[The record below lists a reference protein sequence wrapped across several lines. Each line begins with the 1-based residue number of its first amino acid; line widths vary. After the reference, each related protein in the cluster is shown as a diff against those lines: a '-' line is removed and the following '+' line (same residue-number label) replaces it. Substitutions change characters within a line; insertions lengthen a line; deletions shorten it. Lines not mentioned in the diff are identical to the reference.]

1 MGKGWWKWL
10 FFGSVNMIV
19 FGKSNKLT
27 HSPDEKT
34 EDILLRNGSLYPE
47 VLVLDWIFN
56 LLMLDKFIHMFAINL
71 NFILEGNELLL
82 NHLLDSLMF
91 KGKVVM
97 TGPVREIILP
107 IIASDLEKVH
117 HWVGLFMM
125 PGLFT
130 QHQVNLLF
138 GW

>member
-1 MGKGWWKWL
+1 
-10 FFGSVNMIV
+10 
-19 FGKSNKLT
+19 
-27 HSPDEKT
+27 
-34 EDILLRNGSLYPE
+34 
-47 VLVLDWIFN
+47 
-56 LLMLDKFIHMFAINL
+56 MLDKFIHMFAINL

-117 HWVGLFMM
+117 H
-125 PGLFT
+125 
-130 QHQVNLLF
+130 
-138 GW
+138 